1 MENQMSE
8 KENQWLSDETLE
20 QFGEFMTMIEEQTG
34 LSQMDHFDCSVC
46 MDLLHLPH
54 QIDPC
59 RHTFC
64 QSCLIRLS
72 QARRSN
78 CPMCRGA
85 INGTKLNLKL
95 HLALWTQHFDDY
107 ENRYNVELESGVYDI
122 PMDWTVQLDSSSED
136 EEIAWTVTD
145 LIGFYEERI
154 RNARQN

>member
-1 MENQMSE
+1 MDGKTSSGICN
-8 KENQWLSDETLE
+8 ETVDK
-20 QFGEFMTMIEEQTG
+20 FSEFMKMIEETLY
-34 LSQMDHFDCSVC
+34 LSEIDIQCAIC
-46 MDLLHLPH
+46 QDLLQRPYE
-54 QIDPC
+54 IDPC
-59 RHTFC
+59 CHTFC

-72 QARRSN
+72 QAGSIN
-78 CPMCRGA
+78 CPICRGA
-85 INGTKLNLKL
+85 INYTRFNLKL

-107 ENRYNVELESGVYDI
+107 ENRYTVELESGIFDI

>member
-1 MENQMSE
+1 MDENTSSGLC
-8 KENQWLSDETLE
+8 NETLDK
-20 QFGEFMTMIEEQTG
+20 FGEFMKMIEETLY
-34 LSQMDHFDCSVC
+34 LSEIDIQCAVC
-46 MDLLHLPH
+46 LNLLQRPYE
-54 QIDPC
+54 INPC

-78 CPMCRGA
+78 CPICRGA

-107 ENRYNVELESGVYDI
+107 ENRYNVELESGIFDI

-136 EEIAWTVTD
+136 EEISWTVTD

-154 RNARQN
+154 RNARQH

>member
-1 MENQMSE
+1 
-8 KENQWLSDETLE
+8 
-20 QFGEFMTMIEEQTG
+20 
-34 LSQMDHFDCSVC
+34 
-46 MDLLHLPH
+46 
-54 QIDPC
+54 
-59 RHTFC
+59 
-64 QSCLIRLS
+64 
-72 QARRSN
+72 
-78 CPMCRGA
+78 MCRGA

-107 ENRYNVELESGVYDI
+107 ENRYTVELESGIFDI